1 MNVPRRSV
9 EHDVDALHQ
18 YDDEFIWGVSFLGVY
33 IVVGLLLGLVGGAA
47 TGMLVARGV
56 ASKKVAEAKIQAE
69 NILKDVRTNAE
80 NESKNLLSKARDEAS
95 QVRFDAERDAKERRI
110 ELQRTERNL
119 EQKEDK
125 LDRRLE
131 KLQHREDDMKVRQEA
146 LDKKIQEADDLCKQR
161 TGELEKVAQM
171 TSDQARD
178 VLLHQVEASAQHA
191 IGLRLAELEAQAQR
205 EANKRA
211 REIVVSAVQRC
222 AVEKSS
228 DVSISTVSLPNDE
241 MKGRIIGREGRNIRA
256 FETATGVDL
265 IVDDTPEAVTL
276 SCFDPVRR
284 EIARLSLEK
293 LVVDGRIHPARIEE
307 LVAKATAEVE
317 ESIADAGEQ
326 ALMEL
331 GIKQMNPEL
340 VRIIGQ
346 LRYRYS
352 YGQNALQH
360 SLEVA
365 YLSGMIAAELG
376 VSEETAR
383 RAGLLHDIGKAVD
396 FKIEGPHALIGAD
409 LAKRYNELPEVINA
423 IASHHEDVEV
433 KSIYDVIVST
443 ADAISAARPGARRES
458 IDAYVKRLEKLE
470 DVANS
475 FKGVSKA
482 FAIQAGREVRIMV
495 APSVPDEAAVAK
507 LAYDIARKIEEE
519 LKYPG
524 QIKVTAIKEIRASDL
539 AK

>member
-1 MNVPRRSV
+1 MI
-9 EHDVDALHQ
+9 
-18 YDDEFIWGVSFLGVY
+18 YGFL
-33 IVVGLLLGLVGGAA
+33 GLLLGIVAGTTA
-47 TGMLVARGV
+47 GMYIAKGVARRTV
-56 ASKKVAEAKIQAE
+56 EESRAKADALIREAQDTASREKGNLLAEARDQASRLRQE
-69 NILKDVRTNAE
+69 
-80 NESKNLLSKARDEAS
+80 
-95 QVRFDAERDAKERRI
+95 AERDARERRVEI
-110 ELQRTERNL
+110 QRTERVI
-119 EQKEDK
+119 EQKEER
-125 LDRRLE
+125 LDRKLE
-131 KLQHREDDMKVRQEA
+131 KLQHREDELKNRQET
-146 LDKKIQEADDLCKQR
+146 LEKKIAEA
-161 TGELEKVAQM
+161 GELCAKRVEELERVAQM
-171 TSDQARD
+171 TCDQARER
-178 VLLHQVEASAQHA
+178 LLSEVEESAQRK
-191 IGLRLAELEAQAQR
+191 IGLRLAELEEQAR
-205 EANKRA
+205 RDANKKA
-211 REIVVSAVQRC
+211 REIVVTAVQRC

-228 DVSISTVSLPNDE
+228 DVAISTVSLPNDE

-284 EIARLSLEK
+284 EIARLALEK

-307 LVAKATAEVE
+307 LVAKAAAEVE
-317 ESIADAGEQ
+317 ENVAEAGDQ

-340 VRIIGQ
+340 VRTIGQ

-365 YLSGMIAAELG
+365 YVSGMIAAELG
-376 VSEETAR
+376 LNVETAR
-383 RAGLLHDIGKAVD
+383 RAGLLHDIGKAID
-396 FKIEGPHALIGAD
+396 FKVEGPHALIGAD
-409 LAKRYNELPEVINA
+409 LAKRYGEPPEVVNA
-423 IASHHEDVEV
+423 IASHHEDVEA
-433 KSIYDVIVST
+433 KTIFDIIVTT

-470 DVANS
+470 TVANS
-475 FKGVSKA
+475 FRGVSKA
-482 FAIQAGREVRIMV
+482 FAIQAGREVRVMV
-495 APSVPDEAAVAK
+495 SPQVPDEAAVAK

>member
-1 MNVPRRSV
+1 MIN
-9 EHDVDALHQ
+9 
-18 YDDEFIWGVSFLGVY
+18 I
-33 IVVGLLLGLVGGAA
+33 LLGILALIGGFIVGNILSKGVN
-47 TGMLVARGV
+47 TEKVSRMLAEARG
-56 ASKKVAEAKIQAE
+56 KAE
-69 NILKDVRTNAE
+69 NIVKEAKSNAAR
-80 NESKNLLSKARDEAS
+80 ESKNLLSEARDEAS
-95 QVRFDAERDAKERRI
+95 KVRQEAEKDAKERRVEI
-110 ELQRTERNL
+110 QRTERLL

-125 LDRRLE
+125 LDRKLE
-131 KLQHREDDMKVRQEA
+131 KLQHREDDLKNRQED
-146 LDKKIQEADDLCKQR
+146 LEKKIQEAAELCKKR
-161 TGELEKVAQM
+161 TAELEHVAQM
-171 TSDQARD
+171 TCDQAREQ
-178 VLLHQVEASAQHA
+178 LLHEVEDSAQHA
-191 IGLRLAELEAQAQR
+191 IGLRLMELEAQAQR
-205 EANKRA
+205 DANKRA
-211 REIVVSAVQRC
+211 REIVVTAVQRC

-228 DVSISTVSLPNDE
+228 DVAISTVSLPNDE

-317 ESIADAGEQ
+317 ESISDAGEQ

-331 GIKQMNPEL
+331 GIKQMNPEM
-340 VRIIGQ
+340 VRLIGQ

-365 YLSGMIAAELG
+365 YISGMIAAELG
-376 VSEETAR
+376 VNEETAR

-409 LAKRYNELPEVINA
+409 LAKRYGESPEIINA

-433 KSIYDVIVST
+433 ASIYDVIVAT

-470 DVANS
+470 TVANS

-482 FAIQAGREVRIMV
+482 FAIQAGREVRVMV
-495 APSVPDEAAVAK
+495 APNVPDEAAVAK
-507 LAYDIARKIEEE
+507 LAYDIARKIEKE

-524 QIKVTAIKEIRASDL
+524 QIKVTAIKEIRAADL

>member
-1 MNVPRRSV
+1 MSIYLV
-9 EHDVDALHQ
+9 
-18 YDDEFIWGVSFLGVY
+18 LGV
-33 IVVGLLLGLVGGAA
+33 LLGIIGG
-47 TGMLVARGV
+47 TGAGMFIAKGV
-56 ASKKVAEAKIQAE
+56 AARKVAEARSQAE
-69 NILKDVRTNAE
+69 NIVKEARSSAE
-80 NESKNLLSKARDEAS
+80 RDSKLLVSEARDEAS
-95 QVRFDAERDAKERRI
+95 KVRLEAERDAKERRV
-110 ELQRTERNL
+110 ELQRTERLL
-119 EQKEDK
+119 EQKEEK
-125 LDRRLE
+125 LDRKLE
-131 KLQHREDDMKVRQEA
+131 KLQHREDEMKMRQDDLE
-146 LDKKIQEADDLCKQR
+146 KKIQEADELCKR
-161 TGELEKVAQM
+161 RVTDLEQIAQM
-171 TSDQARD
+171 TSDQARAQ
-178 VLLHQVEASAQHA
+178 LLHEVEDSAQHA
-191 IGLRLAELEAQAQR
+191 IGLRLAEMEAQAQR
-205 EANKRA
+205 DANKKA
-211 REIVVSAVQRC
+211 REIIVTAVQRC

-228 DVSISTVSLPNDE
+228 DVAVSTVSLPNDE

-317 ESIADAGEQ
+317 ESIADAGDQ

-340 VRIIGQ
+340 VRTIGQ

-360 SLEVA
+360 SMEVA
-365 YLSGMIAAELG
+365 YISGMIASELG
-376 VSEETAR
+376 VNEELAR

-409 LAKRYNELPEVINA
+409 LAKRYGEPAEVINA
-423 IASHHEDVEV
+423 IGSHHEDMEV
-433 KSIYDVIVST
+433 KSIYDVIVAT

-470 DVANS
+470 TVANG

-482 FAIQAGREVRIMV
+482 FAIQAGREVRVLV
-495 APSVPDEAAVAK
+495 APSVPDEASVAK

>member
-1 MNVPRRSV
+1 MSIYV
-9 EHDVDALHQ
+9 
-18 YDDEFIWGVSFLGVY
+18 ILGV
-33 IVVGLLLGLVGGAA
+33 LLGIVAGTAA
-47 TGMLVARGV
+47 GMYIAKGVARRTV
-56 ASKKVAEAKIQAE
+56 EESRQKAE
-69 NILKDVRTNAE
+69 NIVKEAQASAARD
-80 NESKNLLSKARDEAS
+80 SKNLLSEARDQAS
-95 QVRFDAERDAKERRI
+95 KVRQEAERDAKERRI
-110 ELQRTERNL
+110 EIQRTERL
-119 EQKEDK
+119 IEQKEER
-125 LDRRLE
+125 LDRKLE
-131 KLQHREDDMKVRQEA
+131 KLQHREDEMKARQDDLE
-146 LDKKIQEADDLCKQR
+146 KKVAEADELCKKR
-161 TGELEKVAQM
+161 VGELERVAQM
-171 TSDQARD
+171 TCDQARD
-178 VLLHQVEASAQHA
+178 QLLHEVEESAQRK
-191 IGLRLAELEAQAQR
+191 IGLRLIELEEQAQR
-205 EANKRA
+205 DANKKA
-211 REIVVSAVQRC
+211 REIVITAVQRC

-228 DVSISTVSLPNDE
+228 DVAISTVSLPNDE

-317 ESIADAGEQ
+317 ESIAEAGDQ

-340 VRIIGQ
+340 VRTIGQ

-365 YLSGMIAAELG
+365 YISGMIAAELG
-376 VSEETAR
+376 LNEETAR

-396 FKIEGPHALIGAD
+396 FKVEGPHALIGAD
-409 LAKRYNELPEVINA
+409 LAKRYGEPPEVVNA

-433 KSIYDVIVST
+433 ATIFDTIVAT

-470 DVANS
+470 TVANS

-482 FAIQAGREVRIMV
+482 FAIQAGREVRVNV
-495 APSVPDEAAVAK
+495 APHVQDEAAVAK

>member
-1 MNVPRRSV
+1 MSV
-9 EHDVDALHQ
+9 
-18 YDDEFIWGVSFLGVY
+18 YIILGV
-33 IVVGLLLGLVGGAA
+33 LLGIILGTVA
-47 TGMLVARGV
+47 GMFIAKGV
-56 ASKKVAEAKIQAE
+56 AARKVAEAQTQADD
-69 NILKDVRTNAE
+69 IVKNARASAAL
-80 NESKNLLSKARDEAS
+80 ESKNVLSEARDEAS
-95 QVRFDAERDAKERRI
+95 KVRFEAERDAKERRVEI
-110 ELQRTERNL
+110 QRTERL
-119 EQKEDK
+119 IEQKEEK
-125 LDRRLE
+125 LDRKLE
-131 KLQHREDDMKVRQEA
+131 KIQHREDEIKNRQED
-146 LDKKIQEADDLCKQR
+146 LERKIQDAAELCKKR
-161 TGELEKVAQM
+161 TVELEQIAQM
-171 TSDQARD
+171 TSDQARAQ
-178 VLLHQVEASAQHA
+178 LLHEVEESAQYA
-191 IGLRLAELEAQAQR
+191 IGHRLAELEEQARR

-211 REIVVSAVQRC
+211 REIIVTAVQRC

-228 DVSISTVSLPNDE
+228 DVAVSTVSLPNDE

-326 ALMEL
+326 TLMEL
-331 GIKQMNPEL
+331 GIKQMSPEL

-365 YLSGMIAAELG
+365 YISGMIAAELG
-376 VSEETAR
+376 VNEEIAR

-396 FKIEGPHALIGAD
+396 FKVEGPHALIGAD
-409 LAKRYNELPEVINA
+409 LAKRYGESPEIINA
-423 IASHHEDVEV
+423 IASHHEDTGVV
-433 KSIYDVIVST
+433 SIYDVIVAT

-470 DVANS
+470 TVANG

-482 FAIQAGREVRIMV
+482 FAIQAGREVRVMV
-495 APSVPDEAAVAK
+495 APSVPDEASVAK

>member
-1 MNVPRRSV
+1 M
-9 EHDVDALHQ
+9 L
-18 YDDEFIWGVSFLGVY
+18 VY
-33 IVVGLLLGLVGGAA
+33 IIIGLLLGLIGGGI
-47 TGMLVARGV
+47 TGMVLAKGAIAR
-56 ASKKVAEAKIQAE
+56 KVADARAKAASIVKEAKSSA
-69 NILKDVRTNAE
+69 AS
-80 NESKNLLSKARDEAS
+80 ESKTIISEARDQAS
-95 QVRFDAERDAKERRI
+95 RVRQEAERDAKERRAEI
-110 ELQRTERNL
+110 QRSERII
-119 EQKEDK
+119 EQKEEK
-125 LDRRLE
+125 IDRKLE
-131 KLQHREDDMKVRQEA
+131 KLQHREDELKNRHEN
-146 LDKKIQEADDLCKQR
+146 LEKKIQDAEELCKKR
-161 TGELEKVAQM
+161 TAEIERVAQM
-171 TSDQARD
+171 TSDQARAQ
-178 VLLHQVEASAQHA
+178 LLHEVEDSAQRA
-191 IGLRLAELEAQAQR
+191 IGQRLMELEAQAR
-205 EANKRA
+205 RDANKKA
-211 REIVVSAVQRC
+211 REIVVTAVQRC

-228 DVSISTVSLPNDE
+228 DVAISAVTLPNDD

-284 EIARLSLEK
+284 EIARIALEK
-293 LVVDGRIHPARIEE
+293 LVIDGRIHPARIEE

-317 ESIADAGEQ
+317 ESITEAGEQ
-326 ALMEL
+326 TLMEL
-331 GIKQMNPEL
+331 GIKQMHPEL
-340 VRIIGQ
+340 VRLIGQ

-365 YLSGMIAAELG
+365 YISGMIAAELG
-376 VSEETAR
+376 VNEEVAR
-383 RAGLLHDIGKAVD
+383 RAGLLHDIGKSVD
-396 FKIEGPHALIGAD
+396 FKIEGAHALIGAD
-409 LAKRYNELPEVINA
+409 LAKRYGETPEIINA
-423 IASHHEDVEV
+423 IGSHHEDLEV
-433 KSIYDVIVST
+433 KTIYDVIVAT

-470 DVANS
+470 TVANS

-482 FAIQAGREVRIMV
+482 FAIQAGREVRVMV
-495 APSVPDEAAVAK
+495 APSVPDESAVAK

>member
-1 MNVPRRSV
+1 MNIYV
-9 EHDVDALHQ
+9 
-18 YDDEFIWGVSFLGVY
+18 ILGV
-33 IVVGLLLGLVGGAA
+33 LLGIIGGTAVGMYIAKG
-47 TGMLVARGV
+47 VARRTVEEAHAKADGLIKEARSSASQESRNLLAEARDQ
-56 ASKKVAEAKIQAE
+56 ASK
-69 NILKDVRTNAE
+69 VRQE
-80 NESKNLLSKARDEAS
+80 
-95 QVRFDAERDAKERRI
+95 AERDARERRVEI
-110 ELQRTERNL
+110 QRTERL
-119 EQKEDK
+119 IEQKEER
-125 LDRRLE
+125 LDRKLE
-131 KLQHREDDMKVRQEA
+131 KLQHREDEMKNRQDA
-146 LDKKIQEADDLCKQR
+146 LEKKIAEAEELCKKR
-161 TGELEKVAQM
+161 VEEIERVAQM
-171 TSDQARD
+171 TCDQAREQ
-178 VLLHQVEASAQHA
+178 LLHEVEESAQRK
-191 IGLRLAELEAQAQR
+191 IGLRLIELEEQAQR
-205 EANKRA
+205 DANKKA
-211 REIVVSAVQRC
+211 REIVVTAVQRC

-228 DVSISTVSLPNDE
+228 DVAISTVSLPNDE

-293 LVVDGRIHPARIEE
+293 LVIDGRIHPARIEE
-307 LVAKATAEVE
+307 LVGKATAEVE
-317 ESIADAGEQ
+317 ESIAEAGDQ

-340 VRIIGQ
+340 VHTIGQ

-365 YLSGMIAAELG
+365 YISGIIAAELG
-376 VSEETAR
+376 LNVETAR

-409 LAKRYNELPEVINA
+409 LAKRYGEPSEVVNA

-433 KSIYDVIVST
+433 KTIYDTIVAT

-470 DVANS
+470 TVANS

-482 FAIQAGREVRIMV
+482 FAIQAGREVRVLV
-495 APSVPDEAAVAK
+495 APQVPDEAAVAK

-539 AK
+539 AR

>member
-1 MNVPRRSV
+1 MSV
-9 EHDVDALHQ
+9 
-18 YDDEFIWGVSFLGVY
+18 YIILGVLLG
-33 IVVGLLLGLVGGAA
+33 IVVGTAVGMFIAK
-47 TGMLVARGV
+47 GV
-56 ASKKVAEAKIQAE
+56 AARKVSEAEAKAKEIIKQAQSSAA
-69 NILKDVRTNAE
+69 L
-80 NESKNLLSKARDEAS
+80 ESKNLLSEARDEAS
-95 QVRFDAERDAKERRI
+95 KVRFEAERDAKERRI
-110 ELQRTERNL
+110 EIQRSERIV
-119 EQKEDK
+119 EQKEEK
-125 LDRRLE
+125 LDRKLE
-131 KLQHREDDMKVRQEA
+131 KIQHREDEIKNRQED
-146 LDKKIQEADDLCKQR
+146 LERKIQAADDLCKRR
-161 TGELEKVAQM
+161 TTDLEQIAKM
-171 TSDQARD
+171 TSDQARAQ
-178 VLLHQVEASAQHA
+178 LLHEVEESAQHA
-191 IGLRLAELEAQAQR
+191 IGRRLAELEEQAQR

-211 REIVVSAVQRC
+211 REIVVTAVQRC

-228 DVSISTVSLPNDE
+228 DVAVSTVSLPNDE

-317 ESIADAGEQ
+317 ESIAEAGEQ
-326 ALMEL
+326 TLMEL
-331 GIKQMNPEL
+331 GIKQMSPEL
-340 VRIIGQ
+340 LRIIGQ

-365 YLSGMIAAELG
+365 YISGIIAAELG
-376 VSEETAR
+376 VSEEIAR
-383 RAGLLHDIGKAVD
+383 RAGLLHDIGKAID
-396 FKIEGPHALIGAD
+396 FKVEGPHALIGAD
-409 LAKRYNELPEVINA
+409 LAKRYGESPEIINA
-423 IASHHEDVEV
+423 IASHHEDAPVV
-433 KSIYDVIVST
+433 SIYDIIVTT

-470 DVANS
+470 TVANS
-475 FKGVSKA
+475 FKGVGKA
-482 FAIQAGREVRIMV
+482 FAIQAGREVRVMV
-495 APSVPDEAAVAK
+495 TPNVSDEAAVAK